1 MITNGNDNNNGKRM
15 MVCRG
20 VRGAITVNNNDAEEI
35 LSATREL
42 LQAIVSANDMHV
54 DDIASVYFTT
64 TTDLTATYPA
74 LAARQLGWV
83 DAALMCSHEMDVP
96 GSLPRCIRV
105 MIHWNTTRTP
115 KEIAHI
121 YMRDA
126 RSLRPDRKDLPP
138 VRPPQI
144 NAMEAMIRVLELS
157 L

>member
-64 TTDLTATYPA
+64 TTDLNTTYPA

>member
-1 MITNGNDNNNGKRM
+1 MITNGNDDNNGKRR

-20 VRGAITVNNNDAEEI
+20 VRGAITVHNNDAEEI

-42 LQAIVSANDMHV
+42 LQAVVSANNMQI

-64 TTDLTATYPA
+64 TTDLNTTYPA

-115 KEIAHI
+115 KEIAHV